1 MPSQF
6 LSNEEIVQRARK
18 NLPQGAW
25 DYLVGASE
33 SETTMRRNRL
43 AFDRIAF
50 RPRVLRDVSEID
62 TSTTFLGHDLRIPAL
77 LAPIGSLQV
86 FNPEAG
92 AASTRAAADFGVMHV
107 VSSVTEPTLERIAQ
121 AADHPKVF
129 QLYIHGDWG
138 WIKEMIARIQE
149 AGYVGLCITVD
160 TDHYSRRER
169 PMLTRWT
176 PPTRRSPVSYDVSH
190 AAAVTWD
197 TVDKIKNL
205 AGLPFMLK
213 GIATAE
219 DAKIA
224 VDHGVEVVWVSNHG
238 GRQLDHGQ
246 GTMEMLPEIAE
257 AVDGKAQIV
266 LDGGVQRGADIAK
279 AVALGANAVAL
290 GKLQGWGLAADGQAG
305 IVRMLQILE
314 EELTIAMGLLGVTS
328 IDQLNPNYVCQA
340 EAVTSPHEMSAWTNL
355 PGNRIL

>member
-1 MPSQF
+1 MPSPF
-6 LSNEEIVQRARK
+6 LSNEEIVLRARK

-43 AFDRIAF
+43 AFDSLAF
-50 RPRVLRDVSEID
+50 RPRVLRDVSTIN
-62 TSTTFLGHDLRIPAL
+62 TSTTFLGLDLAIPAL

-86 FNPEAG
+86 FNPDGG
-92 AASTRAAADFGVMHV
+92 AASTRAAADFGIMHV
-107 VSSVTEPTLERIAQ
+107 VSSVTEPTLEEIAA
-121 AADHPKVF
+121 AADRPKVF
-129 QLYIHGDWG
+129 QLYIHGDWA
-138 WIKEMIARIQE
+138 WVEDMIARVKS
-149 AGYVGLCITVD
+149 AGYIGLCITVD

-176 PPTRRSPVSYDVSH
+176 PPTRRNPVSYDVSH

-219 DAKIA
+219 DARIA
-224 VDHGVEVVWVSNHG
+224 IDHGVDVIWVSNHG

-257 AVDGKAQIV
+257 AVSGRAEIV

-279 AVALGANAVAL
+279 AVALGARAVAL

-305 IVRMLQILE
+305 ILRMLQILE

-328 IDQLNPNYVCQA
+328 IDQLNPDYISKAQA
-340 EAVTSPHEMSAWTNL
+340 TTTPHEMSSWTNL

>member
-1 MPSQF
+1 MSSQF

-43 AFDRIAF
+43 AFDRLAF
-50 RPRVLRDVSEID
+50 RPRVLRDVSKID
-62 TSTTFLGHDLRIPAL
+62 TSTTFLGHDLKIPAL
-77 LAPIGSLQV
+77 LATIGSLQV
-86 FNPEAG
+86 FNPEGG
-92 AASTRAAADFGVMHV
+92 AASTRAAADFGIMHV
-107 VSSVTEPTLERIAQ
+107 VSSVTEPTLEQIAQ

-138 WIKEMIARIQE
+138 WVQEMIARVQE
-149 AGYVGLCITVD
+149 AGYIGLCITVD

-176 PPTRRSPVSYDVSH
+176 PPTRRNPVSYDVSH

-219 DAKIA
+219 DARIA
-224 VDHGVEVVWVSNHG
+224 VEHDVDVVWVSNHG

-257 AVDGKAQIV
+257 ATDGKAEIV

-279 AVALGANAVAL
+279 AVALGARAVAL

-305 IVRMLQILE
+305 ITRMLQILE

-328 IDQLNPNYVCQA
+328 IDQFNPSYVCQA
-340 EAVTSPHEMSAWTNL
+340 EAVTAPHEMSAWTNL

>member
-1 MPSQF
+1 MVTQF
-6 LSNEEIVQRARK
+6 LSNEEIVQRART

-43 AFDRIAF
+43 AFDHVAF
-50 RPRVLRDVSEID
+50 RPRVLRDVSKID
-62 TSTTFLGHDLRIPAL
+62 TSTTFLGHGIRIPAL

-86 FNPEAG
+86 FNPEGG

-107 VSSVTEPTLERIAQ
+107 VSSVTEPSLEDIAA

-138 WIKEMIARIQE
+138 WIEEMVGRIKD
-149 AGYVGLCITVD
+149 AGYIGLCITVD

-176 PPTRRSPVSYDVSH
+176 PPTRRNPVSYDVSH

-197 TVDKIKNL
+197 TVDMIKNI

-219 DAKIA
+219 DARIA
-224 VDHGVEVVWVSNHG
+224 VEHEVDVVWVSNHG

-257 AVDGKAQIV
+257 AVDEKAEIV

-279 AVALGANAVAL
+279 AVALGARTVAL

-305 IVRMLQILE
+305 IARMLEILE

-328 IDQLNPNYVCQA
+328 IDQLDSSYVCEA
-340 EAVTSPHEMSAWTNL
+340 EAVTAAHEMSAWTNM
-355 PGNRIL
+355 PANRIL